1 MTMEMARENADA
13 TWKSMNT
20 LEEAK
25 QLVDLGILMTWKDFK
40 VLRKFLKDEE
50 IIDLVVYC
58 AARLSERVESRLPA
72 EILTESLLIIFA
84 NVTDE
89 NVLVAFLQEVL
100 MQPNRAVTCSI
111 LVELAITADVSDGD
125 KAEEIFAIA
134 VALVCELG
142 TMVRQMQMTDPEELG
157 NSGQK
162 LLDHISTYLLSVSN
176 SSDNCIRL
184 SLLHYFGSLEKGKV
198 HKTGFN
204 RIMGRFGHTVL
215 EHLFVL
221 LFNKKTES
229 VALQYLLENVPYI
242 LEADDHAQ
250 TILQET
256 WKHHLL
262 KKPERFALF
271 VQALSKHLLQLPD
284 DEARQCRRTFMQ
296 HLALLIKK
304 VAEVDHK
311 ELGRQL
317 LSAMAGFQQE
327 PFFKEIV
334 GRLAKDMTLRESF
347 RNLVLKMSEASNSGN
362 VVGDA
367 EGFRSSKR
375 GRRPSFSKTGKT
387 RIIYQIKFLG
397 QYDMSK
403 AG

>member
-1 MTMEMARENADA
+1 MEAQRENAEA
-13 TWKSMNT
+13 TWKTMSK

-25 QLVDLGILMTWKDFK
+25 HLIDLGILLTWKDFK
-40 VLRKFLKDEE
+40 TLRKVLKDGELVE
-50 IIDLVVYC
+50 LVVYC
-58 AARLSERVESRLPA
+58 SARLSERVESRLPA
-72 EILTESLLIIFA
+72 EILIESLLIIFA
-84 NVTDE
+84 NVQDE
-89 NVLVAFLQEVL
+89 SVIVAFLEEVL
-100 MQPNRAVTCSI
+100 MQPNRAVTCSV

-125 KAEEIFAIA
+125 KADEIFAIA

-142 TMVRQMQMTDPEELG
+142 TMIRQMQLQDPEELG
-157 NSGQK
+157 SSGQK

-184 SLLHYFGSLEKGKV
+184 SLLHYFGSLEKGKN
-198 HKTGFN
+198 HKVGFN

-271 VQALSKHLLQLPD
+271 IQALSQYLLVLPD

-296 HLALLIKK
+296 HLSLLIKK

-317 LSAMAGFQQE
+317 LSALAGFQHD
-327 PFFKEIV
+327 PAFKEVV
-334 GRLAKDMTLRESF
+334 GRLAKDMTLRDSF
-347 RNLVLKMSEASNSGN
+347 RSLVVKMSEASNSGN
-362 VVGDA
+362 VIGDA

-375 GRRPSFSKTGKT
+375 GRRPSFAKSGKT

-397 QYDMSK
+397 QHSTAK
-403 AG
+403 AS